1 MAARVAGFLRAVVE
15 NVIGLIVDDG
25 LVVLGAIFALVVTWL
40 LTSVG
45 PDLPHVLIGI
55 VLFLLVAVSLLASL
69 LRAARDAHRHAVEP
83 PGDAA

>member
-1 MAARVAGFLRAVVE
+1 MGVLRSIVQ

-25 LVVLGAIFALVVTWL
+25 LVVLGAIVALLVTWL
-40 LTSVG
+40 LTSIG
-45 PDLPHVLIGI
+45 PDIPHLLIGVI
-55 VLFLLVAVSLLASL
+55 LFLLVAVSLLASL